1 MNSGITRGGLARNS
15 QIQEVP
21 ELLEKKQKKGRKI
34 QNFGFFFSFP
44 PPSSSGFEIPREK
57 EEQRK
62 KKKKSWNFCGF
73 KTEFSGLRNFW
84 DWGVLGFF
92 GFVFTAVALQKK
104 KNLKKER
111 KIEKN
116 KE

>member
-15 QIQEVP
+15 QIQDVP
-21 ELLEKKQKKGRKI
+21 ELLEKKQKKGEKNPKFWI
-34 QNFGFFFSFP
+34 FFFLFLPLHPLDLKSH
-44 PPSSSGFEIPREK
+44 GKKKNK
-57 EEQRK
+57 EK

-92 GFVFTAVALQKK
+92 WVCFHSCCTAKK
-104 KNLKKER
+104 KLKKER